1 MSQSIVSYIHKSLL
15 TNNKLTTDIIYIDF
29 LKAFYSVSH
38 SKLLIKLEGYGIRG
52 DLLAWLKASLS
63 NRTQVVNV
71 EDRFSD
77 IVFITSD
84 VPTGQCFGSHLVLAI
99 YK

>member
-1 MSQSIVSYIHKSLL
+1 M
-15 TNNKLTTDIIYIDF
+15 
-29 LKAFYSVSH
+29 
-38 SKLLIKLEGYGIRG
+38 EGYGIRG